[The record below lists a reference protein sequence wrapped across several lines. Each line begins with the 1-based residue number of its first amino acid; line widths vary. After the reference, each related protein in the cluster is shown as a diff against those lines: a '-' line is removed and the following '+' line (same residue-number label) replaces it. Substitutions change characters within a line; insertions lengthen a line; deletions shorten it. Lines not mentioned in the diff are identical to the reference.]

1 MASMLFILDHSI
13 VLCSDLFKSSPM
25 MRVALHRFI
34 IGRYKEG
41 TRGKMENKEIKKFDS
56 GL

>member
-13 VLCSDLFKSSPM
+13 VLCSDLLKSSPM

-41 TRGKMENKEIKKFDS
+41 IASREKWKIKK
-56 GL
+56 